1 MLFFETTCIERR
13 DPIDSF
19 QSDSGVE
26 KASVHRSILAQKI
39 DSTIRSLQR
48 AGRGE
53 RGKMILS
60 GEMIP
65 LNDDRMVSAI

>member
-1 MLFFETTCIERR
+1 LDYIVAIMLLKKKT
-13 DPIDSF
+13 
-19 QSDSGVE
+19 G
-26 KASVHRSILAQKI
+26 A
-39 DSTIRSLQR
+39 
-48 AGRGE
+48 RGE

>member
-1 MLFFETTCIERR
+1 MNERKIILGRSKSRPLVTCSMN
-13 DPIDSF
+13 PF
-19 QSDSGVE
+19 QT
-26 KASVHRSILAQKI
+26 SILGVFDDFPFNQNQNKSGAEG
-39 DSTIRSLQR
+39 S
-48 AGRGE
+48 RGE